1 VPANVRAAERREP
14 MRKALAI
21 RVLALLAPVIV
32 AFGGDVVWPK

>member
-1 VPANVRAAERREP
+1 VNAELRRGGNP